1 SHYRKIDEEPPAL
14 NHAFG
19 RWFSFACA
27 RDSPGGHSLMFPAA
41 GVRKRNT
48 LTQIDVC
55 ARVNVSIDINVK
67 GADMR
72 SALLTQTK
80 GGRLYAGTAA

>member
-1 SHYRKIDEEPPAL
+1 ML
-14 NHAFG
+14 
-19 RWFSFACA
+19 
-27 RDSPGGHSLMFPAA
+27 LAA

-72 SALLTQTK
+72 SALLKQTK

>member
-1 SHYRKIDEEPPAL
+1 
-14 NHAFG
+14 
-19 RWFSFACA
+19 
-27 RDSPGGHSLMFPAA
+27 MFLAA

-72 SALLTQTK
+72 SALLKQTK